1 MFSFYSSISRLLGS
15 NTQTLK
21 PTESHV
27 SFHQDV
33 MNKENIHSD
42 MMLSQIFSTNKIVSK
57 NDTGEIIILEF
68 SKHDNEFVHY
78 KPKYFKYK

>member
-1 MFSFYSSISRLLGS
+1 MFSFYSSIYRLLGS

-27 SFHQDV
+27 SFHPDV
-33 MNKENIHSD
+33 INKENIHSD
-42 MMLSQIFSTNKIVSK
+42 MMLSPNFSMNKIVSK
-57 NDTGEIIILEF
+57 NDTGEIIILEY
-68 SKHDNEFVHY
+68 SKHDKEFVHY

>member
-15 NTQTLK
+15 NTQTLN

-27 SFHQDV
+27 SFHPDV
-33 MNKENIHSD
+33 MNKENIYSH
-42 MMLSQIFSTNKIVSK
+42 TNKIVSK
-57 NDTGEIIILEF
+57 NDTGEIIILEY
-68 SKHDNEFVHY
+68 SKHDKEFVHY

>member
-1 MFSFYSSISRLLGS
+1 MFSFYSSISRLFGS

-21 PTESHV
+21 RTESRV

-33 MNKENIHSD
+33 MNKENIYSH
-42 MMLSQIFSTNKIVSK
+42 TNKIVSK
-57 NDTGEIIILEF
+57 NDTGEIVILEY
-68 SKHDNEFVHY
+68 SKHDKEFVHY

>member
-21 PTESHV
+21 RTESRV

-33 MNKENIHSD
+33 MNKENIYSH
-42 MMLSQIFSTNKIVSK
+42 TNKIVSK
-57 NDTGEIIILEF
+57 NDTGEIIILQYHKYDKTF
-68 SKHDNEFVHY
+68 SHY
-78 KPKYFKYK
+78 RPKFYNYK

>member
-27 SFHQDV
+27 SFHPDV
-33 MNKENIHSD
+33 MNKENI
-42 MMLSQIFSTNKIVSK
+42 
-57 NDTGEIIILEF
+57 
-68 SKHDNEFVHY
+68 
-78 KPKYFKYK
+78 